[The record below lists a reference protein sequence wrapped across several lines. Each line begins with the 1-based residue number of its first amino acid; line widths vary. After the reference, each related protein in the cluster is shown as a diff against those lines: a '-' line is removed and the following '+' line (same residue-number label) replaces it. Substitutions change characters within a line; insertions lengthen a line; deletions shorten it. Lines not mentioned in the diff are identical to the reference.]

1 MNGDDITTMNRARR
15 GEYRNQEKTWERFT
29 MQAATAETIGA
40 LVSVSSAGRSRKKKS
55 SIVDVGRNRTKDRRR
70 EGEKYSIEE
79 TEDRSFIA
87 LSKEGGGPD
96 KKKVLKGSRGIAQE
110 ITNELNKKENNNA
123 SQHGNDDASMISSGE
138 LVDSSANERAET
150 RNKQRLNQF
159 KQKRRESTQRNK
171 RSEHRHEQE
180 EGERK

>member
-15 GEYRNQEKTWERFT
+15 GEYRNQEKAWERLT

-40 LVSVSSAGRSRKKKS
+40 LVSVSSAGRSSKKS

-79 TEDRSFIA
+79 TEDRFYIA
-87 LSKEGGGPD
+87 LSKEGRGPD

-110 ITNELNKKENNNA
+110 ITHELNKKENNNA

-159 KQKRRESTQRNK
+159 KQKTRESTQRNK